1 MIQLKNLSREF
12 QVGNQVVH
20 ALDNIDLEIAEKDY
34 VSIMGVSGC
43 GKTTLLNILGLLDTP
58 SSGDYIYLVLTHHK

>member
-20 ALDNIDLEIAEKDY
+20 ALDNIDLEIGEKDY

>member
-20 ALDNIDLEIAEKDY
+20 ALDSIDLEIGEKDY

-43 GKTTLLNILGLLDTP
+43 GKTT
-58 SSGDYIYLVLTHHK
+58 